1 MEIEIVEKKTTRS
14 RSRSDA
20 SEEDNNSETSKES
33 LTDILQELQ
42 TKIMERK

>member
-1 MEIEIVEKKTTRS
+1 MEIEIVEKKPTRS

-20 SEEDNNSETSKES
+20 SEKDNNSETSKES